1 MLIIKDIDAGNM
13 ELDTPAAKAEGAMSK
28 LNIEAIIK
36 GIASGQYPQK
46 AGSQFGSTWRSDGLL
61 ETEASPKELSDFG
74 AAANTRLCHS
84 KDITWLDREW
94 SVILSYF
101 GDKLA
106 QISIYT
112 TNDEQFA
119 GTVVI
124 WLSAVLGTPKESPA
138 EYSWLGSDGLVALS
152 KTPQSL
158 QLDARRFKPL
168 ELPLFKLK
176 SLFKWATD

>member
-1 MLIIKDIDAGNM
+1 
-13 ELDTPAAKAEGAMSK
+13 MSD
-28 LNIEAIIK
+28 LQIEAIIK

-46 AGSQFGSTWRSDGLL
+46 VGSQFGSTWRSDGLF
-61 ETEASPKELSDFG
+61 EAEPSPKELSAFG
-74 AAANTRLCHS
+74 AAANTRLCYS
-84 KDITWLDREW
+84 QDITWLGRQW

-112 TNDEQFA
+112 TYDEQFV

-124 WLSAVLGTPKESPA
+124 WLSSVLGAPKESA
-138 EYSWLGSDGLVALS
+138 SEFSWVGSDGLVGLT

-176 SLFKWATD
+176 SLFAKWAD

>member
-1 MLIIKDIDAGNM
+1 
-13 ELDTPAAKAEGAMSK
+13 MSD
-28 LNIEAIIK
+28 LQIETIIK

-46 AGSQFGSTWRSDGLL
+46 VGSQFGSTWRSDGLL
-61 ETEASPKELSDFG
+61 MSEASPKELSAFG
-74 AAANTRLCHS
+74 AAANTRICHS
-84 KDITWLDREW
+84 QDIRWLGREW

-112 TNDEQFA
+112 TNDEQFV

-124 WLSAVLGTPKESPA
+124 WLSSVLGTPKESPTDF
-138 EYSWLGSDGLVALS
+138 SWVGSDGLVALTR
-152 KTPQSL
+152 TPQSL

-176 SLFKWATD
+176 SLFTKWAD

>member
-1 MLIIKDIDAGNM
+1 MS
-13 ELDTPAAKAEGAMSK
+13 ELQ
-28 LNIEAIIK
+28 IEAIIK

-46 AGSQFGSTWRSDGLL
+46 VGSQFGSTWRSDGLHMS
-61 ETEASPKELSDFG
+61 EPSPKELSDFG
-74 AAANTRLCHS
+74 AAANTRLCYS
-84 KDITWLDREW
+84 EDITWLGRHW

-112 TNDEQFA
+112 TNDEQFV

-124 WLSAVLGTPKESPA
+124 WLSSVLGTPKESPS
-138 EYSWLGSDGLVALS
+138 EFSWVGSDGLVALT

>member
-1 MLIIKDIDAGNM
+1 MLTIKDIDARNM
-13 ELDTPAAKAEGAMSK
+13 ELDALPAKAQGATSR
-28 LNIEAIIK
+28 LQIEAIIK
-36 GIASGQYPQK
+36 GIASGQYPQEV
-46 AGSQFGSTWRSDGLL
+46 GGHFGSTWRSDGLL
-61 ETEASPKELSDFG
+61 KIEASPKEFSDFG

-84 KDITWLDREW
+84 KDLTWLDREW

-112 TNDEQFA
+112 TYDEQFV

-124 WLSAVLGTPKESPA
+124 WLSSVLGTPKESPS
-138 EYSWLGSDGLVALS
+138 EYSWLGSDGLVALT

-176 SLFKWATD
+176 SLFKKWAD

>member
-1 MLIIKDIDAGNM
+1 MS
-13 ELDTPAAKAEGAMSK
+13 ELQ
-28 LNIEAIIK
+28 IELIIK
-36 GIASGQYPQK
+36 GIATGQYPQK
-46 AGSQFGSTWRSDGLL
+46 VGSHFGSTWRSDGLL
-61 ETEASPKELSDFG
+61 EAEASPKELSAFG

-84 KDITWLDREW
+84 KDITWLGKEW

-112 TNDEQFA
+112 TNDEQFV
-119 GTVVI
+119 GTVVL
-124 WLSAVLGTPKESPA
+124 WLNSVLGAPKESPS
-138 EYSWLGSDGLVALS
+138 EFSWIGSDGLVALTR
-152 KTPQSL
+152 TPQSL

>member
-1 MLIIKDIDAGNM
+1 
-13 ELDTPAAKAEGAMSK
+13 MSD
-28 LNIEAIIK
+28 LQIETIIK

-46 AGSQFGSTWRSDGLL
+46 VGSQFGSTWRSDGLL
-61 ETEASPKELSDFG
+61 EAEASPKELSAFG
-74 AAANTRLCHS
+74 EAANTRLCHS

-106 QISIYT
+106 QVSIYT
-112 TNDEQFA
+112 TYDEQLV

-124 WLSAVLGTPKESPA
+124 WLSSVLGAPKESA
-138 EYSWLGSDGLVALS
+138 SEFSWVGSDGLVALT

-176 SLFKWATD
+176 SLFLKWAD